1 MKKFIHLKRIMIE
14 GGEEY
19 GLNFPISPKTPN
31 TYSPEL
37 ERLWRETSHLRADP
51 SLILE
56 TPNVYEQAA
65 RLKKL
70 GGVDPINQF
79 DINVTPNTVDESS
92 KTPSAMS
99 LSSSSSSSCSSDI
112 SPPAHLVPY
121 QMHHHHN
128 HQRHNHHHLSYSTTT
143 TAPSEVPYHHPGS
156 KIRSSPLIHS
166 PNALLLCRKRLP
178 LDNELLHEDLSVST
192 ASTTYESYMQK
203 QQYHTCCC
211 QFNNRTH
218 NDVACSSS
226 MNMTESL
233 SLPPPLLPP
242 PLPPPSRPTS
252 ATNDNTHFQH
262 QQQKHLDIIKTEPMH
277 YTSDYTMNFG
287 HQLYDES
294 TVSVASSDPYSSSS
308 SSLLIPVSLPI
319 DDIKSS
325 SSSSSLVDHSLTSP
339 LSAYNQIPMT
349 DMWSSPI
356 VTTGRKRSST
366 NATATS
372 NAPKPKRKSSTLSN
386 ESGDID
392 AQRASMM
399 IHVCTH
405 PGCGKS
411 YNKSSHLRAHER
423 THSGIK
429 PYSCQWPSCG
439 WKFARSDELTR
450 HYRKHTGVKPF
461 ACKFCDRAF
470 ARSDHLTLHMKRH
483 L

>member
-1 MKKFIHLKRIMIE
+1 MKKFIHLKRIMIQ

-19 GLNFPISPKTPN
+19 GLGFPTSPKTPN

-79 DINVTPNTVDESS
+79 DINVTPNTVDELS

-99 LSSSSSSSCSSDI
+99 FSSSSSSTCSSDL

-121 QMHHHHN
+121 QMHHQGNHHHN
-128 HQRHNHHHLSYSTTT
+128 HQRHNHNLTYSTAT
-143 TAPSEVPYHHPGS
+143 SEVPYHHPGS

-166 PNALLLCRKRLP
+166 PNALFLCRKRLP
-178 LDNELLHEDLSVST
+178 LDNEFIHDELSSPT
-192 ASTTYESYMQK
+192 STTYESYMQK

-211 QFNNRTH
+211 QFNNRTR
-218 NDVACSSS
+218 NELSCSNSIH
-226 MNMTESL
+226 MTDNL
-233 SLPPPLLPP
+233 SLPPPQLPP
-242 PLPPPSRPTS
+242 PPPPPTS
-252 ATNDNTHFQH
+252 TNNDNTNIQH
-262 QQQKHLDIIKTEPMH
+262 QSQIYPDIIKSEPMH
-277 YTSDYTMNFG
+277 YSSDYSMNFG

-294 TVSVASSDPYSSSS
+294 TLSAISSDTYPSSS

-325 SSSSSLVDHSLTSP
+325 SSSSSIVDHSLTSP
-339 LSAYNQIPMT
+339 LAAFNQTPNK
-349 DMWSSPI
+349 DMWSSTL
-356 VTTGRKRSST
+356 VSTGRKRSST
-366 NATATS
+366 TNI
-372 NAPKPKRKSSTLSN
+372 PKAKRKSSVLSN
-386 ESGDID
+386 ESPDVD
-392 AQRASMM
+392 PQRALNAMLH
-399 IHVCTH
+399 ICTH

>member
-14 GGEEY
+14 NGEDY
-19 GLNFPISPKTPN
+19 GLGFPTSPKTPN
-31 TYSPEL
+31 TYSPEW

-51 SLILE
+51 SMILE

-70 GGVDPINQF
+70 GVVDHISQF
-79 DINVTPNTVDESS
+79 DINGTQNPTDELS

-99 LSSSSSSSCSSDI
+99 FSSSSSTCSSDL
-112 SPPAHLVPY
+112 SPPAHLVPF
-121 QMHHHHN
+121 QMHHQQHH
-128 HQRHNHHHLSYSTTT
+128 HHHHLPYATSTT
-143 TAPSEVPYHHPGS
+143 PNEVPYHHPGS

-166 PNALLLCRKRLP
+166 PTALLLCRKRLP
-178 LDNELLHEDLSVST
+178 LDNELIHEELST
-192 ASTTYESYMQK
+192 PITYESFMQK
-203 QQYHTCCC
+203 QQRHSTCCC
-211 QFNNRTH
+211 QYDDRT
-218 NDVACSSS
+218 NTTLSSS
-226 MNMTESL
+226 DPMN
-233 SLPPPLLPP
+233 
-242 PLPPPSRPTS
+242 
-252 ATNDNTHFQH
+252 TNHH
-262 QQQKHLDIIKTEPMH
+262 HHYHHSEMIKTEPIQ
-277 YTSDYTMNFG
+277 YSSDYTMNFG
-287 HQLYDES
+287 HQFYDEATLS
-294 TVSVASSDPYSSSS
+294 SASPDGYPP
-308 SSLLIPVSLPI
+308 SLLIPVSLPI

-325 SSSSSLVDHSLTSP
+325 SSSSSVHDYSLTSP
-339 LSAYNQIPMT
+339 ITAFNQTTMKDI
-349 DMWSSPI
+349 WSPPS
-356 VTTGRKRSST
+356 VSTGRKRST
-366 NATATS
+366 THTLNG
-372 NAPKPKRKSSTLSN
+372 PKAKRKSSLPS
-386 ESGDID
+386 ID
-392 AQRASMM
+392 NNDEDPQRTNTM

-405 PGCGKS
+405 PGCGKT

>member
-1 MKKFIHLKRIMIE
+1 M
-14 GGEEY
+14 
-19 GLNFPISPKTPN
+19 
-31 TYSPEL
+31 

-79 DINVTPNTVDESS
+79 DINGTPNTVDELS
-92 KTPSAMS
+92 KTPSTMS
-99 LSSSSSSSCSSDI
+99 LSSSSSSTCSSDL

-121 QMHHHHN
+121 QMHHQVNHH
-128 HQRHNHHHLSYSTTT
+128 HTHQQRHNHYSAYSTA

-178 LDNELLHEDLSVST
+178 LDNEFIHDELSSPT
-192 ASTTYESYMQK
+192 STTYESYMQK

-211 QFNNRTH
+211 QFNNRTR
-218 NDVACSSS
+218 NDLSCSNS
-226 MNMTESL
+226 MQMTDSL
-233 SLPPPLLPP
+233 SLPPPPPPPPLLPP
-242 PLPPPSRPTS
+242 PPPPQ
-252 ATNDNTHFQH
+252 ATNDNTNLQH
-262 QQQKHLDIIKTEPMH
+262 QSQIHPDIVKSEPMH
-277 YTSDYTMNFG
+277 YSSDYSMNFS

-294 TVSVASSDPYSSSS
+294 TLSVGSSDTYPP

-319 DDIKSS
+319 DDMKSS

-339 LSAYNQIPMT
+339 LAAFNPTPMK
-349 DMWSSPI
+349 DMWSSSL

-366 NATATS
+366 TIGA
-372 NAPKPKRKSSTLSN
+372 NAPKPKRKSSVPSN
-386 ESGDID
+386 ESADVD
-392 AQRASMM
+392 AQRALTGML
-399 IHVCTH
+399 HVCTH
-405 PGCGKS
+405 PGCGKT

-450 HYRKHTGVKPF
+450 HYR
-461 ACKFCDRAF
+461 
-470 ARSDHLTLHMKRH
+470 
-483 L
+483 

>member
-1 MKKFIHLKRIMIE
+1 MIE
-14 GGEEY
+14 SGEDY
-19 GLNFPISPKTPN
+19 GLGFPSSPKTPN

-70 GGVDPINQF
+70 GVVDHVSQF
-79 DINVTPNTVDESS
+79 DINGSQNLTDELS
-92 KTPSAMS
+92 KTPSAIS
-99 LSSSSSSSCSSDI
+99 LSSASSSCSSDL

-121 QMHHHHN
+121 QIQHHHQNRNHFHSHQHHQN
-128 HQRHNHHHLSYSTTT
+128 HQHHFQLQQHVYST
-143 TAPSEVPYHHPGS
+143 AIASSEVSYQHPGS

-166 PNALLLCRKRLP
+166 PTALLLCRKRLP
-178 LDNELLHEDLSVST
+178 LDNELINEELST
-192 ASTTYESYMQK
+192 PTTYESYMQK
-203 QQYHTCCC
+203 QQQQQQQQQHHHSSVCCC
-211 QFNNRTH
+211 LYPDRT
-218 NDVACSSS
+218 NSSLACSNSIG
-226 MNMTESL
+226 NH
-233 SLPPPLLPP
+233 
-242 PLPPPSRPTS
+242 
-252 ATNDNTHFQH
+252 NH
-262 QQQKHLDIIKTEPMH
+262 HLENIKTEPTQ
-277 YTSDYTMNFG
+277 YSLDYSMDFG
-287 HQLYDES
+287 HHLYDES
-294 TVSVASSDPYSSSS
+294 TLSTASSDAYS

-319 DDIKSS
+319 DDSKSS
-325 SSSSSLVDHSLTSP
+325 ISPLSLGLDYSLTSP
-339 LSAYNQIPMT
+339 IQTTNQTTIE
-349 DMWSSPI
+349 DIWSTST
-356 VTTGRKRSST
+356 VSTGGRKRS
-366 NATATS
+366 ATS
-372 NAPKPKRKSSTLSN
+372 TIKAPKAKRKASLASENTT
-386 ESGDID
+386 EGDET
-392 AQRASMM
+392 QRLTTMTHLCS
-399 IHVCTH
+399 H
-405 PGCGKS
+405 PGCGKT